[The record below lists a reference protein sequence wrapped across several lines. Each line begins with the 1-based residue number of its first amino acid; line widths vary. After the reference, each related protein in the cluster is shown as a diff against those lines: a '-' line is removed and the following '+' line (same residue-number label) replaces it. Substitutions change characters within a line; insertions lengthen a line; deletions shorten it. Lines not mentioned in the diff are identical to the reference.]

1 MYTDELSD
9 LLVKGLKSAA
19 SAVLSKYGDEDIY
32 ILSLEADDSSFGGG
46 FSFTL
51 YVNTEENHARRVAE
65 AEKDSRSGADPWYYR
80 FCEYEW
86 YIEAE
91 PEELNEAAEFI
102 NNGYAT
108 FDAAT
113 IYECI
118 VSAVEKL
125 RAEKYFESV
134 FPHNIFFA
142 INASEEFEPDEMIE
156 FAVRM
161 NGRENCADYI
171 DNADSFL

>member
-1 MYTDELSD
+1 MYTDELTD
-9 LLVKGLKSAA
+9 LLVKGLK
-19 SAVLSKYGDEDIY
+19 AVAPAILSEFGDEDIY
-32 ILSLEADDSSFGGG
+32 ALSLETDESSFGGG

-51 YVNTEENHARRVAE
+51 YVNTEENHARRVKE
-65 AEKDSRSGADPWYYR
+65 ATESGDDDDPWYYR

-86 YIEAE
+86 YIRSE
-91 PEELNEAAEFI
+91 PEQLNEANDFI

-125 RAEKYFESV
+125 RAEKFFESV
-134 FPHNIFFA
+134 FPHNIFFS
-142 INASEEFEPDEMIE
+142 INATEEFDSDEMID
-156 FAVRM
+156 FVVRM
-161 NGRENCADYI
+161 NGRENCTDYI

>member
-9 LLVKGLKSAA
+9 LIVKGLKAA
-19 SAVLSKYGDEDIY
+19 APAMLSKYGDEDIY
-32 ILSLEADDSSFGGG
+32 GLSLEADDSSFGGD
-46 FSFTL
+46 FSLTL
-51 YVNTEENHARRVAE
+51 YVNTEENHARRVKE
-65 AEKDSRSGADPWYYR
+65 AEEETKGGADPWYYR

-86 YIEAE
+86 YIEAD
-91 PEELNEAAEFI
+91 PEELREAVDFI

-125 RAEKYFESV
+125 RAEKFFESV
-134 FPHNIFFA
+134 FPHNIFFS
-142 INASEEFEPDEMIE
+142 INAAEEFEPDEMIG

-161 NGRENCADYI
+161 NGKENCTDYI